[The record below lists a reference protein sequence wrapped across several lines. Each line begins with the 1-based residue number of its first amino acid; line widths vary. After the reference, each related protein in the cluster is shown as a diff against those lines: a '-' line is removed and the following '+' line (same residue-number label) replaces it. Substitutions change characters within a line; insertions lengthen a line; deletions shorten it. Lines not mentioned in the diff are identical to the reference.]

1 MADYDAIV
9 IGLGGV
15 GSAAAFHLARRGQKV
30 LGLEQHTLGHR
41 LGSSH
46 GETRVI
52 RKAYFEHPDYVP
64 LLHRSYELWDE
75 LATLAGE
82 VLFQRAGVLL
92 VGKPDGEVI
101 AGSQDSARR
110 YGIEVE
116 ALDSSQAR
124 RRFPG
129 FHVPDDH
136 IAVLEPDAGFLR
148 VEQCVLAH
156 CAAARTMGADLR
168 EGTVVEKFER
178 RPDHV
183 RVTINGL
190 THTAPTA
197 VLCCGAW
204 TTGLWPECP
213 VRLEVRRKVTGWFPV
228 SEGSEQDWRRVPAF
242 LFEQPEGIFY
252 GLPSQDGRTVKVAE
266 HTGGRVVANPD
277 QEDRNVSLEEL
288 DSVGRFLSRSLSG
301 VGSSPNRASC
311 CFYTMSPDQHF
322 CIGRI
327 PNFEHVVGV
336 AGLSGHGFKFTS
348 VLGEIASDLIVDGI
362 PKLPAAFLKWDRFG
376 MI

>member
-1 MADYDAIV
+1 MADFDVIV

-64 LLHRSYELWDE
+64 LLHRSYDLWDE

-82 VLFQRAGVLL
+82 ELLHRAGVLL

-101 AGSQDSARR
+101 AGSLDSARR
-110 YGIEVE
+110 HGIEVE
-116 ALDSSQAR
+116 SLNPGQSR

-129 FHVPDDH
+129 FRVPDDQ

-148 VEQCVLAH
+148 VERCVLAH
-156 CAAARTMGADLR
+156 CAAARALGADLR
-168 EGTVVEKFER
+168 DGTVVEKFEC

-183 RVTINGL
+183 RVTIDGT
-190 THTAPTA
+190 THAAPAA
-197 VLCCGAW
+197 VLCSGAW
-204 TTGLWPECP
+204 TAQLWPDCP
-213 VRLEVRRKVTGWFPV
+213 VRLEVRRKVSGWFPI
-228 SEGSEQDWRRVPAF
+228 SDASEQDWRRVPAY
-242 LFEQPEGIFY
+242 LFDQPEGIFY

-277 QEDRNVSLEEL
+277 REDRCVSPEEL
-288 DSVGRFLSRSLSG
+288 DSVGQFLSRSLPDIG
-301 VGSSPNRASC
+301 ISPERKSC

-327 PNFEHVVGV
+327 ANFEHVVGV

-348 VLGEIASDLIVDGI
+348 VLGEIASELLIDGRA
-362 PKLPAAFLKWDRFG
+362 KLPAAFLKWDRFG